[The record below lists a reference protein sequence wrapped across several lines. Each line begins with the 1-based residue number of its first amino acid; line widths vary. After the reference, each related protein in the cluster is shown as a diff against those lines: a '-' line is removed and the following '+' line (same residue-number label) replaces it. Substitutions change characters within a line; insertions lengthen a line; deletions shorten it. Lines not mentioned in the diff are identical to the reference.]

1 MPLLIV
7 ILGITVLLLLIIVFR
22 INAFIAF
29 TVVSIFVGLAGG
41 MHLGEVVV
49 SVQQGIGETL
59 GFLVL
64 ILGFGSMLGKLVA
77 DSGAAQRIATKLIS
91 LFGTS
96 YIQWAVV
103 LAGFIIGIPMFFSVG
118 FVILIPLVFTIAAS
132 TRVPLIYVGIPMV
145 AALSVT
151 HGLLPP
157 HPAPTAIAVM
167 FDADVG
173 KTLIYGILISIPV
186 IIISGPVFART
197 LKRIEAR
204 PIKEFVNTRVLKE
217 DEMPGIWNAI
227 LTTLLPAILIGAS
240 LLADLLFAGQQNI
253 RMLFNAIGD
262 PIIAMLVS
270 LLVAIYSLG
279 IARGRKMGEMM
290 ESLAHSVTSITMAL
304 LIIAGA
310 GGLKEVLVDS
320 GISNYIAGLLSNMDM
335 SPLVLG
341 WIIAAILRI
350 SVGSATIA
358 ALTTAGIVLPM
369 TLSPEVSKELM
380 LLAIGSGSLIFS
392 HVNDGGFWL
401 FKEYFGLTI
410 RETFL
415 TWTVMET
422 LISILGLFGVL
433 LFNMF
438 I

>member
-41 MHLGEVVV
+41 MHLGGVVV

-91 LFGTS
+91 LFGTR

-118 FVILIPLVFTIAAS
+118 FVILIPLVFTIAAA

-204 PIKEFVNTRVLKE
+204 PIKEFVNTRVLGE

-320 GISNYIAGLLSNMDM
+320 GISDYIAGLLSNMDM

-438 I
+438 L

>member
-1 MPLLIV
+1 
-7 ILGITVLLLLIIVFR
+7 
-22 INAFIAF
+22 
-29 TVVSIFVGLAGG
+29 
-41 MHLGEVVV
+41 
-49 SVQQGIGETL
+49 
-59 GFLVL
+59 
-64 ILGFGSMLGKLVA
+64 
-77 DSGAAQRIATKLIS
+77 
-91 LFGTS
+91 
-96 YIQWAVV
+96 
-103 LAGFIIGIPMFFSVG
+103 
-118 FVILIPLVFTIAAS
+118 
-132 TRVPLIYVGIPMV
+132 
-145 AALSVT
+145 
-151 HGLLPP
+151 
-157 HPAPTAIAVM
+157 M

>member
-1 MPLLIV
+1 
-7 ILGITVLLLLIIVFR
+7 
-22 INAFIAF
+22 
-29 TVVSIFVGLAGG
+29 
-41 MHLGEVVV
+41 
-49 SVQQGIGETL
+49 
-59 GFLVL
+59 
-64 ILGFGSMLGKLVA
+64 
-77 DSGAAQRIATKLIS
+77 
-91 LFGTS
+91 
-96 YIQWAVV
+96 
-103 LAGFIIGIPMFFSVG
+103 
-118 FVILIPLVFTIAAS
+118 
-132 TRVPLIYVGIPMV
+132 MV

-157 HPAPTAIAVM
+157 HPAPTAIAIM

-197 LKRIEAR
+197 LKRIKAN
-204 PIKEFVNTRVLKE
+204 PIKEFVNTRVLGD
-217 DEMPGIWNAI
+217 DEMPGIWNSI
-227 LTTLLPAILIGAS
+227 ITTILPAILIGAS
-240 LLADLLFAGQQNI
+240 LLADMLFAGQQNI
-253 RMLFNAIGD
+253 KLLFNAIGD

-290 ESLAHSVTSITMAL
+290 ESLGHSVTSITMAL

-320 GISNYIAGLLSNMDM
+320 GISDYIAGLLSTLDI

-358 ALTTAGIVLPM
+358 ALTTAGIVLPL
-369 TLSPEVSKELM
+369 TLSPAVSKELM

-438 I
+438 L